1 LRTFGTA
8 KTYYVSPGATSVAI
22 TVDDHRPFSF
32 ADVLRQTKSAYPPY
46 APAAMQKRYI
56 AASKPLSL
64 FEPFRTIGFGYTLRL
79 VKNSDGEVEAAATDE
94 AKMGSLVLALAEAK
108 AELSRLREGA
118 FAQSEF
124 LRNVVDTVPGFVC
137 VKAEN
142 GRFVMANKGMA
153 VAYGTTTDDIVGKSD
168 FDFNPDHAEVQKFG
182 EDDHDVI
189 ANRRAKYIP
198 AEKFTTREGVERWI
212 QTTKVP
218 LFERDGSC
226 RHLLAVALDITER
239 RKLESDLSNAQKL
252 QAIGRLAGGI
262 AHDFNNALTVILGAC
277 DTLQPALRG
286 LPNAIQ
292 DDCRMIAQ
300 SAQNAAR
307 LTSELLAFSRNAPL
321 RKVVVDLHQ
330 TIARASSML
339 ARTID
344 RSIRIETN
352 FSSEP
357 SYALIDESSVQSAL
371 LNLGLNARDAM
382 PGGGVIR
389 LSTTSLFLT
398 ELDCREAGFEFLPGL
413 YHEISVI
420 DSGCGMDEATK
431 ARVFEP
437 FFTTKAQ
444 GQGTGLGLSSVY
456 GTIRSHG
463 GNVRVYS
470 DPGHGSVF
478 KVYLPAQMQPTAV
491 EHEVPPA
498 PSPPIESRPL
508 RVLLVDDEPLVRRQ
522 TRRTLVRH
530 GHLVTEATDGAH
542 AIDLVECQ
550 SFDVVILD
558 MVMPKL
564 GGDMAFERIRILAPG
579 ARVIIAS
586 GFSPEGRVEALLQK
600 GAAAFLQKPYREWEL
615 VAALVASM

>member
-1 LRTFGTA
+1 MGNR
-8 KTYYVSPGATSVAI
+8 
-22 TVDDHRPFSF
+22 
-32 ADVLRQTKSAYPPY
+32 DVEGESAE
-46 APAAMQKRYI
+46 
-56 AASKPLSL
+56 S
-64 FEPFRTIGFGYTLRL
+64 
-79 VKNSDGEVEAAATDE
+79 NEAELGVLA
-94 AKMGSLVLALAEAK
+94 LALAEAN

-124 LRNVVDTVPGFVC
+124 LRNVINTVPGFVC

-142 GRFVMANKGMA
+142 GRFVLANKAMA

-168 FDFNPDHAEVQKFG
+168 FDFNPDHAQVQKFV
-182 EDDHDVI
+182 EDDRDVI

-226 RHLLAVALDITER
+226 LHLLAVALDITER
-239 RKLESDLSNAQKL
+239 RKLEIDLFTAQKL
-252 QAIGRLAGGI
+252 QAVGQLAGGI

-277 DTLQPALRG
+277 ESLQPSLIG
-286 LPNAIQ
+286 LPDEIQ
-292 DDCRMIAQ
+292 DDCRMIAR
-300 SAQNAAR
+300 SAQHAAR
-307 LTSELLAFSRNAPL
+307 LTSELLAFSRKAPL

-330 TIARASSML
+330 TIASAASML

-344 RSIRIETN
+344 RSIKIETN
-352 FSSEP
+352 FFNEP
-357 SYALIDESSVQSAL
+357 SYALVDESSVQSAL

-389 LSTTSLFLT
+389 VSTTSLFLT
-398 ELDCREAGFEFLPGL
+398 EADCRESGFDLPPGL

-420 DSGCGMDEATK
+420 DSGCGMDEVTK

-456 GTIRSHG
+456 GTVRSHG

-478 KVYLPAQMQPTAV
+478 KIYLPAQGKPKPAEPETQSAP
-491 EHEVPPA
+491 EPPR
-498 PSPPIESRPL
+498 ESTTL

-522 TRRTLVRH
+522 TRRTLERY

-542 AIDLVECQ
+542 ALALVDYE

-558 MVMPKL
+558 MVMPRL
-564 GGDMAFERIRILAPG
+564 GGDLAFERIRILAPR

-586 GFSPEGRVEALLQK
+586 GFSPEGKVDVLLQK
-600 GAAAFLQKPYREWEL
+600 GAAAFLQKPYRENEL
-615 VAALVASM
+615 IAALVASR